1 MRRSG
6 RVTAVVAILGSCVAA
21 TLPATAAAASGTSAD
36 LPAAGTARPARTG
49 VVSAATDGTWAD
61 GESLVGSVS
70 ADGRFAVF
78 ESRAT
83 NLVPGKPDLRNVY
96 VKDLRS
102 GALEQVSVATDGTR
116 ADGPSYNASIS
127 GDGRYVVFTSEAGNL
142 APGQNPA
149 GGLDVFVRD
158 RRTGRTDALLTNAAG
173 TRASN
178 RDPSISAD
186 GRFVAFAST
195 RSDLVPGDTNEV
207 ADVFVQDRV
216 RGTVRRV
223 SVAADGSQ
231 ANGFSASP
239 VISADGGTVGFKSA
253 ARLVPEPDE
262 GGRLLA
268 PHPRARAFYV
278 HELRTGRTQ
287 RGAQALDGGAV
298 AATGSI
304 ALSPDGRYALYSS
317 VSASIVPDDTN
328 GKTDVFAKDLRTGRT
343 QRLSVAPDGSQAD
356 EGSYDGAVMSADGRT
371 AYFTSTATNLVPGDT
386 NGHQDLFARDLRTGA
401 VERLNLAPDGAQ
413 DDGDAS
419 GVSVDLTGR
428 VVVFGSSGGNLVPG
442 DVNGVHDVFWRRVG

>member
-6 RVTAVVAILGSCVAA
+6 RVTVVVALLGSCAA
-21 TLPATAAAASGTSAD
+21 ALPATAAAGE
-36 LPAAGTARPARTG
+36 ARPARTA
-49 VVSAATDGTWAD
+49 VVSAAADGTWAD
-61 GESLVGSVS
+61 GESLNASVS

-102 GALEQVSVATDGTR
+102 GALEQVSVATGGGR

-158 RRTGRTDALLTNAAG
+158 RRTGRTEALLTNASG
-173 TRASN
+173 TPASN

-223 SVAADGSQ
+223 SVAEDGSQ

-239 VISADGGTVGFKSA
+239 VISADGGTVGFRSA
-253 ARLVPEPDE
+253 AVLVPDPE
-262 GGRLLA
+262 GGTELLA

-278 HELRTGRTQ
+278 HDLRTGRTQ
-287 RGAQALDGGAV
+287 RGAQALDGGPV

-328 GKTDVFAKDLRTGRT
+328 GRTDAFAKDLRTGRT
-343 QRLSVAPDGSQAD
+343 QRLSVAPDGSQAND
-356 EGSYDGAVMSADGRT
+356 GSYDGAVLSADGRT

-401 VERLNLAPDGAQ
+401 VERVDLAPDGGQ

-419 GVSVDLTGR
+419 GVSVDLVGR
-428 VVVFGSSGGNLVPG
+428 VVVFGSSGSNLVAG
-442 DVNGVHDVFWRRVG
+442 DVNGVHDVFQRRVG